1 MFSESIVCVACSCRF
16 VSHKYQIEMNA
27 AVHGRRISSELVDVV
42 ELNNVKMSADSNSAS
57 NSEELRLPSSE
68 PTVPLSNQL
77 YFESDSTVDVKA
89 ECTETTA
96 SYENES
102 LDVRDNSDGPLCDE
116 TQDSDSISNHH
127 ILPFASLTREEC
139 CYLESLFHSV
149 DSLTVSNS
157 ELQQCVSTL
166 TTKICALE
174 KSFEESKCLNRT
186 MERNLDLIQSENDTM
201 KKRLQ
206 QVVSDVSAADRSL
219 APSAMASDTAVKPV
233 DVTTLLSNDL
243 ESTKTQVQT
252 LGNDVISISALTKD
266 INDKVIWLESE
277 FQKFY
282 RKHSLIVE
290 NLCPK
295 EDKSASAMFL
305 VFANS
310 VLNVKVE
317 DGEIDSVHVLNVPS
331 ATGVSPEKRPRP
343 ILVTF
348 SCYGIRSRI
357 FNAWLAYRSSQMQG
371 PGALSGERGSGICI
385 KEYLTNIQD
394 SIYNEALQVRDRH
407 QIADCWTFKGK
418 TYVRTL
424 EGDVREFNQDQWP
437 TKNSSTAAGCSVM

>member
-1 MFSESIVCVACSCRF
+1 
-16 VSHKYQIEMNA
+16 MNA
-27 AVHGRRISSELVDVV
+27 EVHGRRISSELVDAV
-42 ELNNVKMSADSNSAS
+42 ELNNVKTSADSSSAS
-57 NSEELRLPSSE
+57 NSEEIRLPSSE
-68 PTVPLSNQL
+68 PSVPFNNQL
-77 YFESDSTVDVKA
+77 YYESDHTVDVKT
-89 ECTETTA
+89 ECTETA
-96 SYENES
+96 AVYENDTF
-102 LDVRDNSDGPLCDE
+102 DVRDSYDGPLHDE
-116 TQDSDSISNHH
+116 IQDSDSISNH
-127 ILPFASLTREEC
+127 ILPSVAFASLTREEC
-139 CYLESLFHSV
+139 CYLESLFHTV
-149 DSLTVSNS
+149 DSLTASNS
-157 ELQQCVSTL
+157 ELQQNISML

-174 KSFEESKCLNRT
+174 KSFEESQCHNRT
-186 MERNLDLIQSENDTM
+186 MERNLDMIQSENDTM

-206 QVVSDVSAADRSL
+206 QMAIDASAADRIL
-219 APSAMASDTAVKPV
+219 APNVMANDADVKPV
-233 DVTTLLSNDL
+233 DVTAHLSNDL
-243 ESTKTQVQT
+243 ESTKSLVQT
-252 LGNDVISISALTKD
+252 LGNDVISVSALTKD

-331 ATGVSPEKRPRP
+331 ATGVSPERRPRP

-357 FNAWLAYRSSQMQG
+357 FNAWLGYRSSQMQG

-385 KEYLTNIQD
+385 KEYLTNMQD

-418 TYVRTL
+418 TYIRTL
-424 EGDVREFNQDQWP
+424 EGDVKEFNQDQW
-437 TKNSSTAAGCSVM
+437 TSKHSSTSAGCSLM